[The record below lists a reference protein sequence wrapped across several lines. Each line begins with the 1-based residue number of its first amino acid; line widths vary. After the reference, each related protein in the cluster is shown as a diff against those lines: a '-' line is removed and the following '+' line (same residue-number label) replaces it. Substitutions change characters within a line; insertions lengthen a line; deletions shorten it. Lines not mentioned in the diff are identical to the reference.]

1 MSAKILVIEDDENLG
16 ATLKSFLRDE
26 GHDVELASSL
36 GRARDLVL
44 KDYELVILDWMLPDG
59 QGIDF
64 LREIRAKGHNGPV
77 IMLTARTEVIDKVVG
92 LESGADDYLTK
103 PFEPRE
109 LAARI
114 RVQLRHQSEKGDTS
128 SAPVEVITLG
138 DLKIDLARR
147 EITFKGELKE
157 FTKMEF
163 DFLVL
168 LAESPNRA
176 FSREEILNKVWGYE
190 NYPSTR
196 TVDTH
201 VLQIRQ
207 KLYDEL
213 IETVRGVGYRLRF
226 NE

>member
-1 MSAKILVIEDDENLG
+1 MTAQILIVEDDENLG

-26 GHDVELASSL
+26 GHNVDLAQSLAQAREVDLSQKELI
-36 GRARDLVL
+36 
-44 KDYELVILDWMLPDG
+44 ILDWMLPDG
-59 QGIDF
+59 QGIDY
-64 LREIRAKGHNGPV
+64 LRELRADGKKIPI

-114 RVQLRHQSEKGDTS
+114 RVQLRHQDS
-128 SAPVEVITLG
+128 SDDSADSAEQTILGELVI
-138 DLKIDLARR
+138 DKAQR
-147 EITFKGELKE
+147 EIRYKGNLIE

-163 DFLVL
+163 EFLSL

-213 IETVRGVGYRLRF
+213 IETVRGVGYKLLF
-226 NE
+226 DS